1 MEKRNV
7 RNWIYEMAA
16 VGGAVIRSAAS
27 RSVAIRSVAICGAVI
42 CFGVIFLAGAAG
54 GVRAQEAPQ
63 PPVPS
68 SPPVTPNPGQQA
80 PAAPHAPATASP
92 TIRKA
97 IEWKRFD
104 YTCEGGTPLA
114 VYLHNQTVKVSY
126 KDKLYL
132 MRQVP
137 AADGGRYSDGKVV
150 WWSKGNGGF
159 LQADSAD
166 GDGAMMA
173 KDCKLDKPM
182 NAIETPGTVSGTVT
196 YMVRMALPP
205 EAVVDVQLQDVSRAD
220 AKATVIAEEKITVGD
235 RQVPIPF
242 ELKVEP
248 GKIEPSHT
256 YAVRA
261 EIVVDGQM
269 RFTSEQAYNVLTK
282 GNPAKVE
289 IVVKPVGGEK

>member
-1 MEKRNV
+1 MENRNV
-7 RNWIYEMAA
+7 RNRIYGVAG
-16 VGGAVIRSAAS
+16 VGV
-27 RSVAIRSVAICGAVI
+27 AVI
-42 CFGVIFLAGAAG
+42 CFGVIFLVGAAG
-54 GVRAQEAPQ
+54 VVRAQEASQ
-63 PPVPS
+63 PPVPWT
-68 SPPVTPNPGQQA
+68 PPVTPNPGQTTPA
-80 PAAPHAPATASP
+80 PSPHAPAPASP

-97 IEWKRFD
+97 MEWKRFD
-104 YTCEGGTPLA
+104 YTCEGGTPLV

-173 KDCKLDKPM
+173 RDCKLDKPM
-182 NAIETPGTVSGTVT
+182 NASEMPGTVSGTVT

-220 AKATVIAEEKITVGD
+220 ANAAVLAEERITVGE

-242 ELKVEP
+242 ELKVDA
-248 GKIEPSHT
+248 GKIEPNHT

-261 EIVVDGQM
+261 QILVDGQM
-269 RFTSEQAYNVLTK
+269 RFTSQQAYNVLTK

>member
-7 RNWIYEMAA
+7 RNWICEVAA
-16 VGGAVIRSAAS
+16 LG
-27 RSVAIRSVAICGAVI
+27 VAAICGAVI
-42 CFGVIFLAGAAG
+42 CVGAICFGVIFMAGAG
-54 GVRAQEAPQ
+54 GVVRGQEAPQ

-68 SPPVTPNPGQQA
+68 SPPVTPNPGQTA

-97 IEWKRFD
+97 MEWKRFD
-104 YTCEGGTPLA
+104 YTCEGGAPLA

-182 NAIETPGTVSGTVT
+182 NASETPGTVSGTVT

-205 EAVVDVQLQDVSRAD
+205 EAVVEVQLQDVSRTD

-261 EIVVDGQM
+261 EILVDGQI

>member
-7 RNWIYEMAA
+7 RNWIYDVAA
-16 VGGAVIRSAAS
+16 LGVAVIRRA
-27 RSVAIRSVAICGAVI
+27 AICSAVI
-42 CFGVIFLAGAAG
+42 CAGVIFLAGAG
-54 GVRAQEAPQ
+54 GVVRAQEAPQ

-68 SPPVTPNPGQQA
+68 TPPVTPNPGQTA
-80 PAAPHAPATASP
+80 PEPVPHRAAPSP
-92 TIRKA
+92 SIRSA
-97 IEWKRFD
+97 MEWKRFD
-104 YTCEGGTPLA
+104 YTCEGGTPLV

-132 MRQVP
+132 MRRVP
-137 AADGGRYSDGKVV
+137 SADGGRYSDGKVV
-150 WWSKGNGGF
+150 WWSKGNGGL

-182 NAIETPGTVSGTVT
+182 NASETPGTVSGTVT

-205 EAVVDVQLQDVSRAD
+205 EAVVEVQLQDVSRTD

-261 EIVVDGQM
+261 EILVDGQI

>member
-7 RNWIYEMAA
+7 RDWICEVAA
-16 VGGAVIRSAAS
+16 VGL
-27 RSVAIRSVAICGAVI
+27 AVI
-42 CFGVIFLAGAAG
+42 CVGVIFLAGAG
-54 GVRAQEAPQ
+54 GVVRAQEAPQ

-68 SPPVTPNPGQQA
+68 TPPVTPNPGQTA
-80 PAAPHAPATASP
+80 PEPVPHPPATASP
-92 TIRKA
+92 SIRKA
-97 IEWKRFD
+97 MEWKRFD

-182 NAIETPGTVSGTVT
+182 NASEMPGTVSGTVT

-205 EAVVDVQLQDVSRAD
+205 EAVVDVQLQDVTMPGAP
-220 AKATVIAEEKITVGD
+220 AVKIAEETMKLGD
-235 RQVPIPF
+235 RQVPVPF
-242 ELKVEP
+242 ELKFDAA
-248 GKIEPSHT
+248 KIDPHRK
-256 YAVRA
+256 YAIDA
-261 EIVVDGQM
+261 EIIVEGQTRLRGQVPYQIYDEGGYLREM
-269 RFTSEQAYNVLTK
+269 R
-282 GNPAKVE
+282 
-289 IVVKPVGGEK
+289 IVVKPVGGTK

>member
-7 RNWIYEMAA
+7 RNWIYEVAA
-16 VGGAVIRSAAS
+16 VA
-27 RSVAIRSVAICGAVI
+27 AVI
-42 CFGVIFLAGAAG
+42 CFAVIVLAGAG
-54 GVRAQEAPQ
+54 GVVRAQEAPQ

-68 SPPVTPNPGQQA
+68 TPPVTPNPGQTA
-80 PAAPHAPATASP
+80 PEAVPHRAAPSIRPAM
-92 TIRKA
+92 
-97 IEWKRFD
+97 EWKRFD
-104 YTCEGGTPLA
+104 YTCEAGAPLV

-137 AADGGRYSDGKVV
+137 SADGGRYSDGKVV
-150 WWSKGNGGF
+150 WWGKGNGGF

-182 NAIETPGTVSGTVT
+182 NASETPGTVSGTVT

-220 AKATVIAEEKITVGD
+220 AKATVIAEDKITVGD
-235 RQVPIPF
+235 QQVPISF
-242 ELKVEP
+242 ELKVDA

-261 EIVVDGQM
+261 QILVDGQM
-269 RFTSEQAYNVLTK
+269 RFTSQQAYNVLTK
-282 GNPAKVE
+282 GNPSKVE
-289 IVVKPVGGEK
+289 IVVKAVAGEK

>member
-1 MEKRNV
+1 
-7 RNWIYEMAA
+7 
-16 VGGAVIRSAAS
+16 
-27 RSVAIRSVAICGAVI
+27 VI

-54 GVRAQEAPQ
+54 VVRAQEAPQ

-68 SPPVTPNPGQQA
+68 TPPVTPNPGQTA
-80 PAAPHAPATASP
+80 PEPVPHRAAPSP
-92 TIRKA
+92 SIRSA
-97 IEWKRFD
+97 MEWKRFD
-104 YTCEGGTPLA
+104 YTCEGGTPLV

-132 MRQVP
+132 MRRVP
-137 AADGGRYSDGKVV
+137 SADGGRYSDGKVV
-150 WWSKGNGGF
+150 WWSKGNGGL

-182 NAIETPGTVSGTVT
+182 NASETPGTVSGTVT
-196 YMVRMALPP
+196 YMLRMALPP

-220 AKATVIAEEKITVGD
+220 AKAAVIAEEKITVGE

-242 ELKVEP
+242 ELKVDA

-256 YAVRA
+256 YTVRA
-261 EIVVDGQM
+261 QILVDGEI
-269 RFTSEQAYNVLTK
+269 RFTSQQAYNVLTK